1 MVPLL
6 LVLSCEVLGLLLREG
21 VLSKTS
27 GSGRDLRG
35 EASSE
40 GMAARW
46 RLVAT
51 IIFIRCLAGQ
61 LCCYALLC
69 RRGGTE
75 EL

>member
-1 MVPLL
+1 
-6 LVLSCEVLGLLLREG
+6 
-21 VLSKTS
+21 LSKTS

-51 IIFIRCLAGQ
+51 IICIRCLAGQ